1 MISLTIGTNTERK
14 TILVESETPLRTIL
28 EENNVSTVGA
38 ALHLNGSLLAGCDVN
53 ESLQDLGI
61 EDGGKAMLIAV
72 VKADSAR

>member
-14 TILVESETPLRTIL
+14 TVLVEADQPLNEVL
-28 EENNVSTVGA
+28 EDNNVSTVGA
-38 ALHLNGSLLAGCDVN
+38 ALHLNGSLIAGCDA
-53 ESLQDLGI
+53 ELSLQELGV